1 MNNNGNK
8 FTPEEQREIADSIE
22 RNKQEVRRKNDNFS
36 TIFGIVW
43 ILVAVLLAKTTDL
56 GIILSG
62 IIGLIAGWFVASRL
76 K

>member
-62 IIGLIAGWFVASRL
+62 IIGLIAGWFVALRL